1 MEEFDTNRDG
11 RVSWEEF
18 REAMVRLKAKVN
30 NKAAG
35 AKEYQSF
42 TKMKE
47 DRFKHKR
54 MNNDLQD
61 KYKQPLTYNQSVGFR
76 HNDEI
81 SMDITKQEKKPLRKC
96 PETKYAEAMIKTGI
110 HFSWSD

>member
-1 MEEFDTNRDG
+1 MDEFDLNHDG

-18 REAMVRLKAKVN
+18 SAAMGRMKEKVN
-30 NKAAG
+30 GKAAG
-35 AKEYQSF
+35 AKEYKSF

-47 DRFKHKR
+47 DRYKHKR

-61 KYKQPLTYNQSVGFR
+61 KYKVPMTFNQSVGFR
-76 HNDEI
+76 HKDEI
-81 SMDITKQEKKPLRKC
+81 SKDIAKQPKKPIVKC

-110 HFSWSD
+110 HFS

>member
-11 RVSWEEF
+11 RVTWDEF
-18 REAMVRLKAKVN
+18 AAAMERLKEKVN

-54 MNNDLQD
+54 MGNELQD
-61 KYKQPLTYNQSVGFR
+61 KYKIPMTYNQSVGFR
-76 HNDEI
+76 HNDEV
-81 SMDITKQEKKPLRKC
+81 SMDITKQPKKPIRKC

-110 HFSWSD
+110 HFT